1 MRLTIT
7 AAKIRDYY
15 ATRNTLGG
23 SDTLTRSEAR
33 LLSLAHSHYY
43 GIVGGRERV
52 TVSEVREFVE
62 WAAVH
67 GSPVEREAVTA

>member
-1 MRLTIT
+1 MTFTIT

-15 ATRNTLGG
+15 ATRNMLGG

-43 GIVGGRERV
+43 GITATRQRV
-52 TVSEVREFVE
+52 TVGKVREFVE